1 MGGKGMGD
9 FSIRDRQF
17 DALADVRRRRLL
29 FALEERNPRSDG
41 PPLDRGLS
49 PDALERER
57 LLLRHVHLPKL
68 DAYGYVSWDRE
79 AHQVTK
85 GPRFDE
91 LRPLLAFLREHAD
104 DLPGID
110 DPE

>member
-1 MGGKGMGD
+1 MGD
-9 FSIRDRQF
+9 FSTLDRQF

-29 FALEERNPRSDG
+29 FALEERNPRPDS
-41 PPLDRGLS
+41 PPHDRGLS
-49 PDALERER
+49 RSALEREQ

-85 GPRFDE
+85 GPRFAE
-91 LRPLLAFLREHAD
+91 IRPLLALLREHAD
-104 DLPGID
+104 DLPEFDG
-110 DPE
+110 PE

>member
-1 MGGKGMGD
+1 MGD

-17 DALADVRRRRLL
+17 EALADVRRRRLL
-29 FALEERNPRSDG
+29 FALEERNPRPDG
-41 PPLDRGLS
+41 PPLNRGLS
-49 PDALERER
+49 PRALERER

-68 DAYGYVSWDRE
+68 DAYGYVTWDRE

-104 DLPGID
+104 DFPDLDGS
-110 DPE
+110 E